1 MTDIHEQRIATRNR
15 VRELK
20 DEMKTL
26 GPDDG
31 LRMRDLLK
39 EIGAATQ
46 ALLDAEKAEA
56 RP

>member
-1 MTDIHEQRIATRNR
+1 MTDIHQQRIAIKNR

-26 GPDDG
+26 GPEDA
-31 LRMRDLLK
+31 LRMRDILK
-39 EIGAATQ
+39 EISFATQ